1 MILEGAYQL
10 PGRAAREAARL
21 LVNESGEGVTLQRQD
36 EQRYIPLADITVSA
50 ALGNIPLTLT
60 FKDGA
65 RFVPDDDAAFR
76 RWFYQRRS
84 PGWVHRLERHK
95 RGVALALLMTLL
107 AVVAYVYVVLPWAS
121 SEIAMRIPTSVEQTL
136 GEHTQ
141 TFLSQSGFKPSA
153 LPAER
158 QRALQQLFR
167 QVMPAEM
174 REERTPLSLKL
185 MAVPGAPNAFMLP
198 DGTLVLSDSLVA
210 LAKNDDGLAAVMLHE
225 MGHHAHRH
233 PMRML
238 VRSSLVALT
247 LMWMTG
253 DVSGIGDTLLQSAS
267 FVNEMQF
274 SRGMEREADAFAIAQ
289 MQRQGRSLAQMAAI
303 YRALAQAP
311 EREQADDWALPAWLS
326 THPAMQE
333 QLDAVNEAM
342 AQQPPQ

>member
-1 MILEGAYQL
+1 
-10 PGRAAREAARL
+10 
-21 LVNESGEGVTLQRQD
+21 
-36 EQRYIPLADITVSA
+36 
-50 ALGNIPLTLT
+50 
-60 FKDGA
+60 
-65 RFVPDDDAAFR
+65 
-76 RWFYQRRS
+76 
-84 PGWVHRLERHK
+84 
-95 RGVALALLMTLL
+95 MTLL

-121 SEIAMRIPTSVEQTL
+121 SEIAMRIPTSVEQKL

-141 TFLSQSGFKPSA
+141 TFLEQSGFAPSA

-167 QVMPAEM
+167 QVMPADM
-174 REERTPLSLKL
+174 RQERTPLSLKL
-185 MAVPGAPNAFMLP
+185 MAAPGAPNAFMLP
-198 DGTLVLSDSLVA
+198 DGTLVLSDSLVT
-210 LAKNDDGLAAVMLHE
+210 LSKNDDGLAAVMLHE
-225 MGHHAHRH
+225 MGHHAYRH

-274 SRGMEREADAFAIAQ
+274 SRGMEREADAFAIAE
-289 MQRQGRSLAQMAAI
+289 MQRQGRSLAEMAAI

-311 EREQADDWALPAWLS
+311 EREKTDDWALPAWLS

-333 QLDAVNEAM
+333 RLDAVNEAM
-342 AQQPPQ
+342 AQQK

>member
-36 EQRYIPLADITVSA
+36 EQRYIPLADIAVSDV
-50 ALGNIPLTLT
+50 LGTIPLTLT
-60 FKDGA
+60 FKGGG

-95 RGVALALLMTLL
+95 RGVVLALLMTLL

-174 REERTPLSLKL
+174 RQERTPLSLKL
-185 MAVPGAPNAFMLP
+185 MAAPGAPNAFMLP
-198 DGTLVLSDSLVA
+198 DGTLVISDGLVA
-210 LAKNDDGLAAVMLHE
+210 LSKNDDGLAAVMLHE

-233 PMRML
+233 SMRML

-274 SRGMEREADAFAIAQ
+274 SRGMEREADGFAIAQ
-289 MQRQGRSLAQMAAI
+289 MQRQGRSLAEMAAI

-311 EREQADDWALPAWLS
+311 ERETNDGWALPAWLS

-333 QLDAVNEAM
+333 RLEAVNEAM
-342 AQQPPQ
+342 AQQQK

>member
-60 FKDGA
+60 FSDGA

-141 TFLSQSGFKPSA
+141 TFLDQSGFAPSA
-153 LPAER
+153 LPVER
-158 QRALQQLFR
+158 QQALQQLFR
-167 QVMPAEM
+167 QVMPPEM
-174 REERTPLSLKL
+174 RQERTPLSLKL
-185 MAVPGAPNAFMLP
+185 MAAPGAPNAFMLP
-198 DGTLVLSDSLVA
+198 DGTLVLSDELVT
-210 LAKNDDGLAAVMLHE
+210 LSKNDDGLAAVMLHE
-225 MGHHAHRH
+225 MGHHAYRH
-233 PMRML
+233 PMRQSCTTHPFRKKRL
-238 VRSSLVALT
+238 LALFSHLHHRNLNPLLSRFNTTPIVIPLFSERLYVLARLLIRCELRGNACFFNSLNNRCAN
-247 LMWMTG
+247 MK
-253 DVSGIGDTLLQSAS
+253 ISAD
-267 FVNEMQF
+267 F
-274 SRGMEREADAFAIAQ
+274 SRSFRYF
-289 MQRQGRSLAQMAAI
+289 
-303 YRALAQAP
+303 
-311 EREQADDWALPAWLS
+311 
-326 THPAMQE
+326 
-333 QLDAVNEAM
+333 V
-342 AQQPPQ
+342 

>member
-21 LVNESGEGVTLQRQD
+21 LVNESGEGVTLQRRD

-50 ALGNIPLTLT
+50 ALGTIPLTLT
-60 FKDGA
+60 FSDGA

-76 RWFYQRRS
+76 QWFYRRRS

-107 AVVAYVYVVLPWAS
+107 AVLSYVYVLLPWAS
-121 SEIAMRIPTSVEQTL
+121 SEIAMRIPTAAEQKL

-141 TFLSQSGFKPSA
+141 AFLLQSGFTPSA

-158 QRALQQLFR
+158 QQALQRLFR
-167 QVMPAEM
+167 QVMPVEM
-174 REERTPLSLKL
+174 RRERTPLTLKL
-185 MAVPGAPNAFMLP
+185 LAAPGAPNAFMLP
-198 DGTLVLSDSLVA
+198 DGTLVLSDGLVA
-210 LAKNDDGLAAVMLHE
+210 LAKSDDALAAVMLHE

-274 SRGMEREADAFAIAQ
+274 SRGMEREADAFAIAE

-311 EREQADDWALPAWLS
+311 ERETGDELALPAWLS

-333 QLDAVNEAM
+333 RLDAVNEAM
-342 AQQPPQ
+342 AQQK

>member
-1 MILEGAYQL
+1 
-10 PGRAAREAARL
+10 
-21 LVNESGEGVTLQRQD
+21 
-36 EQRYIPLADITVSA
+36 
-50 ALGNIPLTLT
+50 
-60 FKDGA
+60 
-65 RFVPDDDAAFR
+65 
-76 RWFYQRRS
+76 
-84 PGWVHRLERHK
+84 
-95 RGVALALLMTLL
+95 
-107 AVVAYVYVVLPWAS
+107 
-121 SEIAMRIPTSVEQTL
+121 MRIPTSVEQTL

-141 TFLSQSGFKPSA
+141 TFLSQSGFEPSA

-158 QRALQQLFR
+158 QQALQQLFR

-210 LAKNDDGLAAVMLHE
+210 LAKNDDALAAVMLHE

-289 MQRQGRSLAQMAAI
+289 MQRQGRSLAEMAAI

-311 EREQADDWALPAWLS
+311 ERETADGWTLPAWLS

-333 QLDAVNEAM
+333 RLEAVNEAM
-342 AQQPPQ
+342 AQPPRQQ

>member
-60 FKDGA
+60 FSDGA

-121 SEIAMRIPTSVEQTL
+121 SEIAMRIPTPVEQTL

-141 TFLSQSGFKPSA
+141 TFLDQSGFAPSA
-153 LPAER
+153 LPVER
-158 QRALQQLFR
+158 QQALQQLFR
-167 QVMPAEM
+167 QVMPPEM
-174 REERTPLSLKL
+174 RQERTPLSLKL
-185 MAVPGAPNAFMLP
+185 MAAPGAPNAFMLP
-198 DGTLVLSDSLVA
+198 DGTLVLSDELVT
-210 LAKNDDGLAAVMLHE
+210 LSKNDDGLAAVMLHE
-225 MGHHAHRH
+225 MGHHAYRH

-274 SRGMEREADAFAIAQ
+274 SRGMEREADAFAIAE
-289 MQRQGRSLAQMAAI
+289 MQRQGRSLAEMAAI
-303 YRALAQAP
+303 YRALAQVP
-311 EREQADDWALPAWLS
+311 EREKTDDWALPAWLS

-333 QLDAVNEAM
+333 RLDAVNEAM
-342 AQQPPQ
+342 AQQLRQ

>member
-60 FKDGA
+60 FSDGA

-84 PGWVHRLERHK
+84 PGWVHRPERHK
-95 RGVALALLMTLL
+95 RGVALALLMTLFT
-107 AVVAYVYVVLPWAS
+107 VVAYVYVVLPWAS

-141 TFLSQSGFKPSA
+141 TFLSQSGFEPSA

-158 QRALQQLFR
+158 QQALQQLFR

-198 DGTLVLSDSLVA
+198 DGTLVLSDSPV
-210 LAKNDDGLAAVMLHE
+210 AKNDDAPAAVMLHE

-289 MQRQGRSLAQMAAI
+289 MQRRGVRWRRWRRSTVRWRRRLNVKRLMAGHCRLAQ
-303 YRALAQAP
+303 
-311 EREQADDWALPAWLS
+311 
-326 THPAMQE
+326 HPSG
-333 QLDAVNEAM
+333 DAGTAGGGE
-342 AQQPPQ
+342 